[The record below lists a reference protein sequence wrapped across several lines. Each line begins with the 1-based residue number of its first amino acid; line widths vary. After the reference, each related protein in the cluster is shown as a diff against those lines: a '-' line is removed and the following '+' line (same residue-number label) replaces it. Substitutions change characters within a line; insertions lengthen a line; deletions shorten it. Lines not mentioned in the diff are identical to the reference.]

1 MVWIKPVVSTQHRT
15 GGMVMTNN
23 TNTAHNY
30 NSATTDDC
38 LVEYR
43 PDPRPCRTS
52 EPIERRVTPRYVR
65 YS

>member
-1 MVWIKPVVSTQHRT
+1 
-15 GGMVMTNN
+15 MTIN

-30 NSATTDDC
+30 NSAATDDC

-52 EPIERRVTPRYVR
+52 EPIELRVTPRYVR